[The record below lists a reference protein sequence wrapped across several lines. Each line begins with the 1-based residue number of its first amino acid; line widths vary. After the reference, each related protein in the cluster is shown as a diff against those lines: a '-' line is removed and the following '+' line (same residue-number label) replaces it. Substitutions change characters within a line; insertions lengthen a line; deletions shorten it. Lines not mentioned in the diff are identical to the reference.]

1 MTNTEARKITVSVPT
16 IKLRT
21 LAALAAV
28 ALAVAGLTSGAFLLF
43 GSDNPVA
50 EVPAAANP
58 AVSAPTYT
66 PTVSEQISTWYTSGG
81 QTKMDAVQRD
91 LQAIGTSGGN
101 FSVMSAHCLQL
112 TVDTTAA
119 YGYTPIPDAIA
130 QGYYLQ
136 AMSLYNQS
144 GNKCFTAIS
153 TKNGALIQQA
163 TADMNSGT
171 QYILSLTN
179 RINALKSGTAI

>member
-1 MTNTEARKITVSVPT
+1 V
-16 IKLRT
+16 
-21 LAALAAV
+21 LAAV
-28 ALAVAGLTSGAFLLF
+28 ALVVAGLTSGAFLLF
-43 GSDNPVA
+43 GSNPVVEA
-50 EVPAAANP
+50 PAAANP
-58 AVSAPTYT
+58 VPIAAPTYA
-66 PTVSEQISTWYTSGG
+66 PTVSDQISTWYTDGG
-81 QTKMDAVQRD
+81 QAKMNAVQSD

-101 FSVMSAHCLQL
+101 LSVMSAHCLQL

-119 YGYTPIPDAIA
+119 YGYTPIPDEIA

-153 TKNGALIQQA
+153 TGSNALITQA
-163 TADMNSGT
+163 TTDMNNGT